1 MRWPRLF
8 PLKKEHPPAGVGAGH
23 HHSCPAMFS
32 GFELDAQIV
41 SDLGCVRANNE
52 DAGRIVRASDGDRC
66 SRMLLVVADGMG
78 GHNAGEIASATAIS
92 VIEAAYEQMRNEPAE
107 QLKEALETANKAIH
121 QKSMQKSETE
131 GMGTTCTALL
141 LQDGYA
147 YSAHVG
153 DSRIYLIRKNAIYL
167 MTEDHS
173 AVMELVK
180 RGELSLEEAR
190 RHPDKNVV
198 TRCLGTRPQVEVSAW
213 SEPLRLQPDDHF
225 LLCSDG
231 LYDQVNDEE
240 ICAIVAPRTA
250 AAACEE
256 LVRITKERGAPDNVT
271 VAVVGFKPVGSA
283 GPSGSRKTRQI
294 EVLP

>member
-1 MRWPRLF
+1 MRLANLLRRKREGSPADTIERNQGRLVIA
-8 PLKKEHPPAGVGAGH
+8 P
-23 HHSCPAMFS
+23 
-32 GFELDAQIV
+32 GFELDAQML
-41 SDLGCVRANNE
+41 SDVGCIRTNNE
-52 DAGRIVRASDGDRC
+52 DSGRIVRGCNKDRG
-66 SRMLLVVADGMG
+66 SRLLVVVADGMG

-92 VIEAAYEQMRNEPAE
+92 VIEAAYHRMRDEPAGY
-107 QLKEALETANKAIH
+107 LKEALESANTTIL
-121 QKSMQKSETE
+121 QKSIENTETQ

-141 LQDGYA
+141 LQDGFA

-190 RHPDKNVV
+190 HHPDKNVV

-213 SEPLRLQPDDHF
+213 EEPLPLQAGDHF

-231 LYDQVNDEE
+231 LYDQVEDEE
-240 ICAIVAPRTA
+240 ICAIVCPRTA

-256 LVRITKERGAPDNVT
+256 LVRVAKQRGAPDNVT
-271 VAVVGFKPVGSA
+271 VAVVGLAPVESA
-283 GPSGSRKTRQI
+283 GRPGARVTRQV